1 MASQAGTFIRQDG
14 VTSRYHARIS
24 AEEWELHKTM
34 IEDLHNDGETRED
47 IRNALI
53 QERQFSSKVG
63 LLYLRLHH
71 WRYIDIM
78 LVSISFIRRC
88 ENGI

>member
-53 QERQFSSKVG
+53 QERNFRP
-63 LLYLRLHH
+63 RLVCC
-71 WRYIDIM
+71 ICDSTIGVI
-78 LVSISFIRRC
+78 LTSC
-88 ENGI
+88 